1 MEPTPTLRLRNLTV
15 SFAGQ
20 DTPVTA
26 VDDLNLDVGA
36 GEVLAVVG
44 ESGSGKTTTFLSA
57 LGLQRGARVTG
68 QALLNGHNLLA
79 ASEAELSKLRGRDV
93 SVIFQDALASLNPVM
108 AIGAQVAEAV
118 TVHHHDLSR
127 AQVRAKSLELLRLV
141 GIPAPEERAT
151 QYPHQLSGGMRQRVM
166 IAIAIANEPRLIVA
180 DEPTTA
186 LDVTIQAQ
194 VIDVLRRIHENTDS
208 SIVFITH
215 DLGVVAG
222 IADRVAVLYGGKLAE
237 IGATEDVFYNASHPY
252 TAGLL
257 ACLPR
262 VDTGG
267 RGTRLHQI
275 DGNPPRDITSVS
287 GCVFHPRCPMAQLPG
302 PCSTVRPPM
311 INAVG
316 EKNAVGTPHMSAC
329 HFADEVPQHR
339 EVSAPER
346 PANVAETQPRHD
358 EVLIEAVGVSKH
370 FPLHKGSLRRSKK
383 VTIRAVDNVSLQVA
397 RGETLGLVGESGSGK
412 TTVAHMLVNLA
423 NPTSGDVNVA
433 GKNLSTFSRK
443 ELRGLATRVQ
453 FVFQDPFSSLNP
465 QMTVEQILAEP
476 LKLNGRWNRT
486 AGPEKVATTL
496 NLVGLDQQAAA
507 RHASAFSG
515 GQRQRIGIARA
526 LMLEPQVL
534 VLDEPVSALDVSVRA
549 GIMNLLADLQE
560 NLGVGY
566 LFVAHDLA
574 VVRHISDRV
583 AVMYHGK
590 IVEEGGVERLYTAP
604 AHPYTIALLSSVPIP
619 DPDIERKRERII
631 LSGDQPSPADPPSG
645 CRFRTRCWKAQDMC
659 AEVEPAPVAVVGG
672 GSVSCHFPE
681 SPVAE
686 GEVSSRTARMEQ
698 LHG

>member
-1 MEPTPTLRLRNLTV
+1 MEAAPTLRLRNLTV

-20 DTPVTA
+20 DAPVTA
-26 VDDLNLDVGA
+26 VDDLSLDVDA

-57 LGLQRGARVTG
+57 LGLQRGAHVTG
-68 QALLNGHNLLA
+68 QALLNGQDLLS
-79 ASEAELSKLRGRDV
+79 ASEAELSRLRGREV

-108 AIGAQVAEAV
+108 AVGAQVAEAV
-118 TVHHHDLSR
+118 AVHHRDLSR
-127 AQVRAKSLELLRLV
+127 ARTREKAVELLELV
-141 GIPAPEERAT
+141 GIPAPRERAA
-151 QYPHQLSGGMRQRVM
+151 QYPHELSGGMRQRVM

-194 VIDVLRRIHENTDS
+194 VIDVLRRIHERTDS

-237 IGATEDVFYNASHPY
+237 LGTTEDVFYNASHPY

-262 VDTGG
+262 VDSGG
-267 RGTRLHQI
+267 RGSRLHQI
-275 DGNPPRDITSVS
+275 DGTPPRDITSVS
-287 GCVFHPRCPMAQLPG
+287 GCVFHPRCPMARLPS
-302 PCSTVRPPM
+302 PCSTVPPPLIDTVAESGM
-311 INAVG
+311 TG
-316 EKNAVGTPHMSAC
+316 EPHLSSC
-329 HFADEVPQHR
+329 HFAAEVPQR
-339 EVSAPER
+339 ADVSAPEH
-346 PANVAETQPRHD
+346 PGDIAVAHVERD
-358 EVLIEAVGVSKH
+358 DLLIEAVNVSKH
-370 FPLHKGSLRRSKK
+370 FPLHKRSLGRGDRK
-383 VTIRAVDNVSLQVA
+383 VIRAVDNVSIEVA

-412 TTVAHMLVNLA
+412 TTVAHMLVNLTE
-423 NPTSGDVNVA
+423 PTSGEISIA
-433 GKNLSTFSRK
+433 GKRLSTFSRK
-443 ELRGLATRVQ
+443 ELRGLATRIQ

-465 QMTVEQILAEP
+465 TMTVEQILAEP
-476 LKLNGRWNRT
+476 LKLNNRWDRKSSPQKI
-486 AGPEKVATTL
+486 ARML
-496 NLVGLDQQAAA
+496 RLVGLDEHASA

-560 NLGVGY
+560 GLGVSY

-590 IVEEGGVERLYTAP
+590 IVEEGAVERLYSSP
-604 AHPYTIALLSSVPIP
+604 AHPYTVALLSSVPIP
-619 DPDIERKRERII
+619 DPYIERKRERII
-631 LSGDQPSPADPPSG
+631 LSGDQPSPANPPSG
-645 CRFRTRCWKAQDMC
+645 CRFRTRCWKAQDLC
-659 AEVEPAPVAVVGG
+659 AEVEPAHTAVAGG
-672 GSVSCHFPE
+672 GFVACHFPE
-681 SPVAE
+681 ATVADD
-686 GEVSSRTARMEQ
+686 EVSPKTARLEG